1 MTHRTIYDA
10 AASALWRQTETDWHA
25 EVSLVL
31 TEPVCAVVT
40 LTPEDASF
48 VGIKDFLGND
58 DANDSIRLACEHVLA
73 KLKEEVGRKIIPYT
87 EDRDAWYARIW
98 GNGLP
103 LVENGEP
110 RYAVFVGRTV
120 PKWDNTYANEADAK
134 SRVHRLRNGR
144 P

>member
-1 MTHRTIYDA
+1 MTMSDWTTVSSTNVQSFRYDPD
-10 AASALWRQTETDWHA
+10 TE
-25 EVSLVL
+25 ELQVR
-31 TEPVCAVVT
+31 
-40 LTPEDASF
+40 F